1 MNWDDLPGVTYRNSG
16 DICTICGKRGGQHF
30 SYTSVSNPSLG
41 CRSFCDKEEFRRE
54 HGWRSFSYLDP
65 EYAMDEGL

>member
-1 MNWDDLPGVTYRNSG
+1 MNWNDGSGITYRRSE
-16 DICTICGKRGGQHF
+16 DICTVCGKRGGLHF
-30 SYTSVSNPSLG
+30 SYTSSSNPSLG
-41 CRSFCDKEEFRRE
+41 PRSFCDKEEFRRE